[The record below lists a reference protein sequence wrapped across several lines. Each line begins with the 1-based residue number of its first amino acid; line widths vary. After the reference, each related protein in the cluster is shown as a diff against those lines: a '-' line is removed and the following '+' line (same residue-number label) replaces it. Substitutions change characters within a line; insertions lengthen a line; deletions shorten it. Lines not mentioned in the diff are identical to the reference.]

1 MPASNDGAGCP
12 PVAVNGRAGG
22 QGQEPCRADGVIGS
36 AETFAR
42 RGCSDCVSCGPI
54 ASCSGHRHAGLLF
67 AFAALGMLI
76 GDTLTGRFV
85 PARWRER
92 ISAPLRMLLAAPY
105 LVFAIQPALPIAV
118 AAVVL
123 ASIGYSASL
132 LLQHRL
138 MALTPDELSGHAL
151 GLHFAGMLAMQGV
164 GAAIA
169 GAVAG
174 RTSPGTAMAV
184 MAVISI
190 AVTVALAP
198 GLRPDRPPGPDA
210 PSDLRARPP
219 VSRSALR
226 GRGEAVQPK

>member
-1 MPASNDGAGCP
+1 MTARGARQLRSM
-12 PVAVNGRAGG
+12 AGRGG

-85 PARWRER
+85 PARWREPL
-92 ISAPLRMLLAAPY
+92 SAPLRMLLAAPY
-105 LVFAIQPALPIAV
+105 
-118 AAVVL
+118 
-123 ASIGYSASL
+123 
-132 LLQHRL
+132 
-138 MALTPDELSGHAL
+138 
-151 GLHFAGMLAMQGV
+151 
-164 GAAIA
+164 
-169 GAVAG
+169 
-174 RTSPGTAMAV
+174 
-184 MAVISI
+184 
-190 AVTVALAP
+190 
-198 GLRPDRPPGPDA
+198 A
-210 PSDLRARPP
+210 PSHLPARPP